1 MMLLKHYGKL
11 IMMTDSKVIWMS
23 IKSSTTF
30 IIIVTGLII
39 IASLYM
45 VNIVN
50 FQLGVLLFLL
60 LLISLAYLKR
70 HEKLPY
76 RELTDLIF

>member
-1 MMLLKHYGKL
+1 MK
-11 IMMTDSKVIWMS
+11 

-30 IIIVTGLII
+30 LIIVAGLII
-39 IASLYM
+39 IGSLLV
-45 VNIVN
+45 VNIIN
-50 FQLGVLLFLL
+50 FQFGVLLFLL
-60 LLISLAYLKR
+60 LLISLAYLRR

>member
-45 VNIVN
+45 VNIIN

>member
-1 MMLLKHYGKL
+1 MK
-11 IMMTDSKVIWMS
+11 

-30 IIIVTGLII
+30 LIIVAGLII
-39 IASLYM
+39 IGLLLWVS
-45 VNIVN
+45 IIN

-60 LLISLAYLKR
+60 LLIALAYLKR

-76 RELTDLIF
+76 KELTDLIFWLDAEGVR